1 MRFQKS
7 IFIVTLIFSVCFQ
20 LKAQENYS
28 LKRALQTAKTENPI
42 LKTEQFNIQ
51 MAESDI
57 VTAKLRPNLI
67 LSHETLQVAE
77 SSEFAPETAWY
88 NNQNREILFEL
99 SKPFQIAGQRRN
111 KIAFANQS
119 FSLEEKTYNETERN
133 LFLDVANKWLE
144 VWEAQK
150 QLQIIESAKLNIDSL
165 LYTNQ
170 VRYRNQ
176 VITQTDLFRTE
187 LLAKQYAIQHKT
199 ASQEVLNHQKAFG
212 FLLGKES
219 EARIDA
225 TDNFLW
231 QLPENLETLV
241 AQSIENRSDIEATK
255 SLIDVSDS
263 NIKLQKSL
271 AYPEPEVGIIYNA
284 QHSVPHL
291 GLSFSLD
298 LPFFNRNQGEIQ
310 KSYQL
315 REQAEQQLNV
325 LQQQVQ
331 TEVSIAFAN
340 YKLQQQNIEDYELLL
355 EQSQTILNN
364 VKHAY
369 LKGGTTIIDFLEAQR
384 SWLETQQEYFEA
396 VHSFR
401 QSYVQLFY
409 ATGLINQL
417 AL

>member
-7 IFIVTLIFSVCFQ
+7 ILIVILVFSFCFQ
-20 LKAQENYS
+20 LKAQENIS
-28 LKRALQTAKTENPI
+28 LKQALQTAKTNNPV
-42 LKTEQFNIQ
+42 LKAERFNVK
-51 MAESDI
+51 MAESYI

-77 SSEFAPETAWY
+77 SSDFAPQTSWHS
-88 NNQNREILFEL
+88 NQNREMLWEL
-99 SKPFQIAGQRRN
+99 SKPLQIAGQRKN
-111 KIAFANQS
+111 KIAVANHNYS
-119 FSLEEKTYNETERN
+119 FEEKVYGETERN
-133 LFLDVANKWLE
+133 LFFEVANKWLE

-150 QLQIIESAKLNIDSL
+150 QLQIIESAKSNIDSL
-165 LYTNQ
+165 LFTNQ

-187 LLAKQYAIQHKT
+187 LLAKQYNIQHKT
-199 ASQEVLNHQKAFG
+199 ARQEVENHQKEFG
-212 FLLGKES
+212 FLLGMERGVK
-219 EARIDA
+219 IDI
-225 TDNFLW
+225 TDAFLW
-231 QLPENLETLV
+231 QLSENLESLLMQ
-241 AQSIENRSDIEATK
+241 ALENRSDMQATK
-255 SLIDVSDS
+255 SLMEVSES
-263 NIKLQKSL
+263 NVKLQKSL

-291 GLSFSLD
+291 GISFSLD

-310 KSYQL
+310 KSHQL
-315 REQAEQQLNV
+315 REQAEQNLTA
-325 LQQQVQ
+325 LQQQIQ

-340 YKLQQQNIEDYELLL
+340 YKLQQQNIADYEQLL

-369 LKGGTTIIDFLEAQR
+369 LRGGTTIIDFLEAQT
-384 SWLETQQEYFEA
+384 SWLETQQEYFET